1 MRKLMSLI
9 FAILVVLPRM
19 GLAQTAPGNIPT
31 PAVSHSRTKTKKKK
45 AGVPNPDFTPIKVN
59 QQSFE
64 YYDADSGWSLATA
77 TSYSYKGS
85 PLSGQKDFERV
96 IYPLYDPEAD
106 NLLHSAADKDGWGQG
121 FLWGGVA
128 LEAAGWTDFTL
139 EMLGMESTDSMG
151 HVTDHVPNMVP
162 STLMILGGAGAI
174 VKGVFTQMDA
184 GTDRANAVERY
195 NTVVQSSPNL
205 SRMFQPD
212 TQAVGLILS
221 QAF

>member
-1 MRKLMSLI
+1 MI

-19 GLAQTAPGNIPT
+19 GLAQTAPGNTPT
-31 PAVSHSRTKTKKKK
+31 PAVSHSRTKNKKKK
-45 AGVPNPDFTPIKVN
+45 AGIPNPDFAPINVN

-64 YYDADSGWSLATA
+64 YYDADSGWSLVTA

-96 IYPLYDPEAD
+96 IYPLNDPEAD
-106 NLLHSAADKDGWGQG
+106 NLLQSAANKDGWGQG

-128 LEAAGWTDFTL
+128 LETAGWVDFTV
-139 EMLGMESTDSMG
+139 EMLGMESTDSSG

-195 NTVVQSSPNL
+195 NSVVQSNDNL
-205 SRMFQPD
+205 SMMFLPN
-212 TQAVGLILS
+212 TQTVGLSLTH
-221 QAF
+221 AF